1 MDYYQGLKTFLYDV
15 YLLLLL
21 FWKIFQN
28 IDFERVN
35 EYQNDYEALK
45 QQSWIGFAQVY
56 LDRCGKKSQSDDNID
71 VQVYE
76 KLVELDTRLG
86 TTASE
91 QLFACLTY
99 TTRWDIIKVRYII
112 LFRFHV
118 LDCGQQSVAF
128 KDI

>member
-1 MDYYQGLKTFLYDV
+1 M
-15 YLLLLL
+15 
-21 FWKIFQN
+21 FQN